1 LEKKQ
6 NFRKE
11 LYEQVV
17 QKEAILEQQK
27 ALKAIECTNIK
38 KLNEKLNEEEQFG
51 KYELINNY
59 YYIRFILIEHF
70 SLNIFS

>member
-6 NFRKE
+6 QFRKE

-27 ALKAIECTNIK
+27 ALKAIECINIK
-38 KLNEKLNEEEQFG
+38 RLNEKLNEEEEFG
-51 KYELINNY
+51 MYEY
-59 YYIRFILIEHF
+59 TQ
-70 SLNIFS
+70 